1 MTPQSALAQV
11 DAKKELSIAILRH
24 KQSVNR
30 NERTSSLE
38 KRKKLSRYN

>member
-11 DAKKELSIAILRH
+11 DEKKELSIAVLRH

-30 NERTSSLE
+30 NGRTSSL
-38 KRKKLSRYN
+38 KKKI